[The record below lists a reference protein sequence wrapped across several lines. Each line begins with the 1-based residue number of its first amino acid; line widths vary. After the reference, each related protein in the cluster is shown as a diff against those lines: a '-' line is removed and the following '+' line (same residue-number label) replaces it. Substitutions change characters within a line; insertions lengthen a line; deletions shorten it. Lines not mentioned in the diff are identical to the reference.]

1 MVCLPQCYPSANYN
15 IRAHVLPGRW
25 FSFYVMNA
33 QGKAFEWFK
42 NLFCSEMSAD
52 AFFEDFMP
60 AAIDRWLHGS
70 SGVTY
75 VPYLMGS
82 RYSQEPLKAE
92 FSGLTPETTR
102 EEMLAAM
109 VRGLC
114 EYQQEHLGEIELQIL
129 LKNKILVSGGAV
141 NPSLINAKKKWMRN
155 CNYVFETESSL
166 KGAALLGRR
175 HLEFS
180 G

>member
-1 MVCLPQCYPSANYN
+1 V
-15 IRAHVLPGRW
+15 
-25 FSFYVMNA
+25 
-33 QGKAFEWFK
+33 
-42 NLFCSEMSAD
+42 
-52 AFFEDFMP
+52 P
-60 AAIDRWLHGS
+60 AAIDRWLHRA

-92 FSGLTPETTR
+92 FSGLTQETTR
-102 EEMLAAM
+102 EELVAAM
-109 VRGLC
+109 ARGLC
-114 EYQQEHLGEIELQIL
+114 EYQQKHLKEIELQIL

-141 NPSLINAKKKWMRN
+141 NPSLINAKKEWMRS
-155 CNYVFETESSL
+155 CDYVFETESSL

-175 HLEFS
+175 HLELS

>member
-1 MVCLPQCYPSANYN
+1 
-15 IRAHVLPGRW
+15 
-25 FSFYVMNA
+25 MNA

-42 NLFCSEMSAD
+42 NLFCAEMPVD
-52 AFFEDFMP
+52 TFFKDFMP
-60 AAIDRWLHGS
+60 AAIDQWLS
-70 SGVTY
+70 KTSGVGY

-82 RYSQEPLKAE
+82 RCSLEALKAE
-92 FSGLTPETTR
+92 FSGLTPETSR
-102 EEMLAAM
+102 AEMLAAM

-114 EYQQEHLGEIELQIL
+114 EYQREHLKEIALDVL
-129 LKNKILVSGGAV
+129 LKNEILVSGGAV

-155 CNYVFETESSL
+155 CEYIFETESSL

-175 HLEFS
+175 YLERS